1 VPPLLATILTL
12 QVRGM
17 ARSLKHTEIYGIRTQ
32 EHARGLAPDAEEYRD
47 EVLQGSSDPSDRI
60 DAARAGAKGEYISR
74 KMIALLNSQFMGQGV
89 QIQSVMIKSV
99 QLPRDIREQ
108 MMEKTMIISQNAE
121 QIMHHENE
129 MQINRMDQEV
139 QTRLQE
145 FHEKQQREIAT
156 GEEKLNDAHV
166 LLNDLIAQAERSKGN
181 IEEDS
186 RINIESI
193 LAQASLKEQRIR
205 DNMHVELTN
214 IETTAQK
221 QAAEFHANTKLQ
233 TETLRNK
240 AKITH
245 ETNMAKSNLLISKA
259 EGKIAPW
266 LDKKNK
272 FQTQLRE
279 LEVHEKLAQNPDL
292 IVNGS
297 ENDNVNLI
305 IAADAILRDQGK
317 DQNGRRKFIAEM
329 ALLTKG
335 SSAFMPSVASETAIR
350 PNYFV

>member
-1 VPPLLATILTL
+1 
-12 QVRGM
+12 
-17 ARSLKHTEIYGIRTQ
+17 
-32 EHARGLAPDAEEYRD
+32 
-47 EVLQGSSDPSDRI
+47 
-60 DAARAGAKGEYISR
+60 
-74 KMIALLNSQFMGQGV
+74 
-89 QIQSVMIKSV
+89 
-99 QLPRDIREQ
+99 
-108 MMEKTMIISQNAE
+108 
-121 QIMHHENE
+121 
-129 MQINRMDQEV
+129 MDQEV

-245 ETNMAKSNLLISKA
+245 ETNMAK
-259 EGKIAPW
+259 GKIAPW

-350 PNYFV
+350 PNNFV